1 MLNKLLMVTICLSPF
16 YIHAKDNSK
25 NSVTIKNATEVIKN
39 RMKDPEST
47 QFRNLRIVTNTVGEK
62 FVCGESNS
70 KNSYGG
76 YVGFKP
82 FAYTKEDKVI
92 FSYEDVLGVDKTYDL
107 TGCNGKKAE
116 ESVRKSLAEEE
127 ELVRKSL
134 AKKEYLANNPQFF
147 NDLCTIDFNFYLDV
161 LNGTP
166 KEIAIEIAIADHKNN
181 NIEVIDSDLD
191 KVKNNR
197 LRALETILN
206 NKKVA
211 NLYKNKPEKYKKEY
225 VGICVKE
232 YKEDLRIDR
241 FKKL

>member
-107 TGCNGKKAE
+107 T
-116 ESVRKSLAEEE
+116 
-127 ELVRKSL
+127 
-134 AKKEYLANNPQFF
+134 
-147 NDLCTIDFNFYLDV
+147 
-161 LNGTP
+161 
-166 KEIAIEIAIADHKNN
+166 EIG
-181 NIEVIDSDLD
+181 
-191 KVKNNR
+191 
-197 LRALETILN
+197 RAH
-206 NKKVA
+206 V
-211 NLYKNKPEKYKKEY
+211 
-225 VGICVKE
+225 
-232 YKEDLRIDR
+232 
-241 FKKL
+241 